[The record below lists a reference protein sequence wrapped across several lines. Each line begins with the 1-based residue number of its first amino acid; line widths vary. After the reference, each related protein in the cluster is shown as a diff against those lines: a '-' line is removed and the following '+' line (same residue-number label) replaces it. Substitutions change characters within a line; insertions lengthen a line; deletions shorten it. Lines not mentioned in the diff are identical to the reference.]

1 LKWVN
6 TRNAFSF
13 HILKSLLHYQKKYW
27 LSGKKVDLKPLT
39 LKQFLSLYPHQY
51 LDQTRLSRL
60 IPNLLVISLQNQ
72 VINLR
77 TLFISKKKYHSY
89 LIKQIVDENE
99 NTLKNREIQYLLS
112 QKGVHLSL
120 RTICNC
126 RKLLNIPNYK
136 EKPPYYYGQDIT
148 FSDYIMLSKKYFNEI
163 PSESGIYEL
172 SLSTKIGYPNHKS
185 NVIYIGYSKNL
196 RKRIASYSGNAI
208 KNRPLKEFID
218 NHDVFVRFCLTENYN
233 LLEKKFLRN
242 FRNIYGELPKTNS
255 LGG

>member
-1 LKWVN
+1 M
-6 TRNAFSF
+6 
-13 HILKSLLHYQKKYW
+13 
-27 LSGKKVDLKPLT
+27 
-39 LKQFLSLYPHQY
+39 
-51 LDQTRLSRL
+51 
-60 IPNLLVISLQNQ
+60 VISLQNQ
-72 VINLR
+72 VINLKN
-77 TLFISKKKYHSY
+77 LFISKKKYHSY

-99 NTLKNREIQYLLS
+99 NTLKDREIQYLLS